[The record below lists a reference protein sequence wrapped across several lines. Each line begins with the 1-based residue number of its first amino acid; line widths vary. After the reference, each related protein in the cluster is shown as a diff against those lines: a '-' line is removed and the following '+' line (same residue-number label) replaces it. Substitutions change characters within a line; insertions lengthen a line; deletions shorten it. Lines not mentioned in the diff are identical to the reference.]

1 MESENKKSAVSDVGA
16 WAMNVIS
23 SVGIIMANKQLMSAN
38 GYAFS
43 FATTLT
49 GFHFAVTALVGLVSN
64 ATGLSVSKHVPMW
77 ELFWFSIVAN
87 VSITGMNLSLMLNSV
102 GFYQISKLSM
112 IPVVCLME
120 WIIHSKQY
128 SKEVKLSVLVVVIG
142 VGVCTVTDVKVNAKG
157 FICASLAVLSTSL
170 QQIVRNDSETIGS
183 LQKKYSIGSFELLSR
198 TAPIQALSLLILG
211 PFIDYYLNGKFITN
225 YKISSGSILFISLSC
240 SLAVFCNVSQY
251 LCIGRFSATS
261 FQVLGHMKTICV
273 LTLGWLLFDSEL
285 TFKNIMGMVIAVV
298 GMVVYSWAVEAEKIS
313 NSKTVPHTKNSL
325 TEEEIRLL
333 KEGVESMPLKDLE
346 LSVSKGYLE
355 LILIAVYTYSDYT
368 CMYMYVLVTNEN
380 VDNKAKY
387 LEDCKVGG
395 GRVDVGNEIRKLHV
409 LGGGITGLRS
419 ELQGKIAS
427 SCATSQAL
435 HGDISGKVQ
444 KVRQELYDI
453 QARLLET
460 PLIFLLTSRS

>member
-23 SVGIIMANKQLMSAN
+23 SVGIIMANKQLMSSS

-112 IPVVCLME
+112 IPVVCIME

-157 FICASLAVLSTSL
+157 FICACLAVLSTSL
-170 QQIVRNDSETIGS
+170 QQITSCGKMNLGHMLAWHDTETIGS

-211 PFIDYYLNGKFITN
+211 PFIDYYLNGKFITH
-225 YKISSGSILFISLSC
+225 YKISSGAILFIILSC

-298 GMVVYSWAVEAEKIS
+298 GMVVYSWAVEAEKSS
-313 NSKTVPHTKNSL
+313 NAKTVPHTKNSL

-333 KEGVESMPLKDLE
+333 KVGVESMPLKDLE
-346 LSVSKGYLE
+346 LSVSKG
-355 LILIAVYTYSDYT
+355 
-368 CMYMYVLVTNEN
+368 
-380 VDNKAKY
+380 
-387 LEDCKVGG
+387 
-395 GRVDVGNEIRKLHV
+395 
-409 LGGGITGLRS
+409 
-419 ELQGKIAS
+419 
-427 SCATSQAL
+427 
-435 HGDISGKVQ
+435 
-444 KVRQELYDI
+444 
-453 QARLLET
+453 
-460 PLIFLLTSRS
+460 